1 MSLDIWALRIHWENN
16 CPNLQ
21 DAAPPTRFT
30 LVSELTDSFPLP
42 LLGLDVMLLPD
53 RNTSLKPTHT
63 HTGSASVTHHFRP
76 PLGTE
81 LQYSIVN
88 YWNSISLLSKSGLS
102 QKNTFFVSQWTVFI
116 EGTCF
121 QNLYTNSL
129 KKKNVPLNHVIISL
143 NQIIHCYKPPA
154 VMSTQRRPHPR
165 WGNETQRSNLSLIKK
180 DMNKHYFLLNTTTW
194 HRMCDH
200 TLSSPIS
207 AHTAG
212 SGNPQLILS
221 FTSLTVWYFAV
232 RLLYL
237 TATLQQ
243 QSFTDE
249 LIFHSFYVILW
260 LKLSCHLSHDKQ
272 TKYSDGTFYESLFYM

>member
-42 LLGLDVMLLPD
+42 LFGLDVMLFPD

-63 HTGSASVTHHFRP
+63 HTGSVTHHFRP

-88 YWNSISLLSKSGLS
+88 YWNSSSLLSKSGPL
-102 QKNTFFVSQWTVFI
+102 QKNMFFVSQWTVFI

-129 KKKNVPLNHVIISL
+129 KKKKRAT
-143 NQIIHCYKPPA
+143 KPYHITEP
-154 VMSTQRRPHPR
+154 
-165 WGNETQRSNLSLIKK
+165 N
-180 DMNKHYFLLNTTTW
+180 
-194 HRMCDH
+194 H
-200 TLSSPIS
+200 TLLQTPRSDVNAEETTSS
-207 AHTAG
+207 
-212 SGNPQLILS
+212 L
-221 FTSLTVWYFAV
+221 
-232 RLLYL
+232 R
-237 TATLQQ
+237 
-243 QSFTDE
+243 
-249 LIFHSFYVILW
+249 
-260 LKLSCHLSHDKQ
+260 
-272 TKYSDGTFYESLFYM
+272 